1 MFIVGHFLEKMAESA
16 REGSCH
22 RAGRSGA
29 RSLPKLGRVTS
40 WHKQGT
46 LTTCWYHCLPFY
58 RLNKMLN
65 IYWSNTW
72 KWLNDNASAI
82 GVLSGLIPLAWTII
96 SYIHSK
102 RQELK
107 EKRFEAYHRLIKQ
120 LVEGDNPDLSVFI
133 DRQIAIIFELAN
145 FKEYYPVTRRIL
157 IGLRKTWSEKTDTV
171 SYSINRVIEE
181 IDLTL
186 KHIRTK

>member
-1 MFIVGHFLEKMAESA
+1 
-16 REGSCH
+16 
-22 RAGRSGA
+22 
-29 RSLPKLGRVTS
+29 
-40 WHKQGT
+40 
-46 LTTCWYHCLPFY
+46 
-58 RLNKMLN
+58 MLN
-65 IYWSNTW
+65 IYWSLIW

-120 LVEGDNPDLSVFI
+120 LVEGDAPDSGIFI
-133 DRQIAIIFELAN
+133 DRQIAIIFELIN
-145 FKEYYPVTRRIL
+145 FKEYYPVTQRIL
-157 IGLRKTWSEKTDTV
+157 IGLRKTWSEKTTSA
-171 SYSINRVIEE
+171 SYSTDRVVEE

-186 KHIRTK
+186 KQIKKR